1 MPIMDQHIE
10 LPSILARPDGLLIL
24 FDQNIGPFPILQKQ
38 SHLLPALRRVT
49 LPFVSLVEAATGQ
62 ARLLLAAVEAA
73 TGQARLLLAAVEA
86 AAGQA

>member
-38 SHLLPALRRVT
+38 SHLLPAL
-49 LPFVSLVEAATGQ
+49 
-62 ARLLLAAVEAA
+62 
-73 TGQARLLLAAVEA
+73 
-86 AAGQA
+86 